1 MAVGSSNTIH
11 SGSIAMIPAIATLCF
26 CPPERWLGLA
36 SLCAII
42 PTPVRAA
49 VILVQIFFG
58 STPRFSGPKA
68 VSSSTVV
75 PTIWLSGFWNTIP
88 ALCLTSKSVRS
99 SFVSIPLIYT
109 APSVGINNPLICFAS
124 EDFPEPFFPRIATN
138 SPFSTSIS
146 IWSIAAISCLSS
158 SSSPYV
164 IYL

>member
-36 SLCAII
+36 SLYAII

-49 VILVQIFFG
+49 VILVQI
-58 STPRFSGPKA
+58 SLEAIPRFSGPKA

-88 ALCLTSKSVRS
+88 ALCLTFKRVLS
-99 SFVSIPLIYT
+99 SFVFIPLIYT
-109 APSVGINNPLICFAS
+109 VPSVGIKSPLMCFAS
-124 EDFPEPFFPRIATN
+124 DDFPEPFFPRIATN
-138 SPFSTSIS
+138 SPFSTLIS

-158 SSSPYV
+158 SVSP
-164 IYL
+164 